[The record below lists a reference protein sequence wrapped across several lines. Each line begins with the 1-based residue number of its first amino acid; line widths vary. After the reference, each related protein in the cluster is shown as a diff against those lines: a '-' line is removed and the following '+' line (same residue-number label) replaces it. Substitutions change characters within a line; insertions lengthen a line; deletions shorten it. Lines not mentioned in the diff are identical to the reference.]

1 MTDEKVSIP
10 SLVPAMI
17 LRDAV
22 LFPKAMMP
30 LRIFEERYRRML
42 DDALLGNRMFAV
54 AGSKQVEDYGASDTE
69 TPCDIATVGLI
80 RVSKKHDDGT
90 SFILLQGIERVRV
103 HSIHSESPYPILEV
117 ETIETEVDDSA
128 IGLRDQLVVELKRN
142 QELGGEVTDEI
153 MDFLDPLEDDV
164 SFVNLAAFSLCKQSL
179 RKQAM
184 LEVSSLGKRASML
197 LDDLMRENDRL
208 SLLNKALGDIPHE
221 DFDSN

>member
-1 MTDEKVSIP
+1 M
-10 SLVPAMI
+10 
-17 LRDAV
+17 
-22 LFPKAMMP
+22 
-30 LRIFEERYRRML
+30 
-42 DDALLGNRMFAV
+42 
-54 AGSKQVEDYGASDTE
+54 
-69 TPCDIATVGLI
+69 
-80 RVSKKHDDGT
+80 
-90 SFILLQGIERVRV
+90 
-103 HSIHSESPYPILEV
+103 
-117 ETIETEVDDSA
+117 
-128 IGLRDQLVVELKRN
+128 
-142 QELGGEVTDEI
+142 TDEI